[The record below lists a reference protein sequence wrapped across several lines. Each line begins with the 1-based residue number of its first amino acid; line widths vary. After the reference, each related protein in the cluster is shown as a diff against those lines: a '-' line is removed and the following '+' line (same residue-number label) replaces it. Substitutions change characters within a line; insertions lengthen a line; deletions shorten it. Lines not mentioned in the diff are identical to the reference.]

1 MADEKTQA
9 AKTEDRRVRRTKK
22 LLQQGLTELM
32 ERKPVKD
39 ITVRELADL
48 TDLNRGTFY
57 MHYRD
62 VFDMLEQME
71 QELFAQFDSLLAS
84 HEGDRLSEEAFPL
97 LRDLFGFIGENAAF
111 CRAMLDGNGDMAFLL
126 RLNDVLK
133 NRCLRDWMMARSR
146 EDKNRFD
153 YSYAFAV
160 YGCAG
165 MIRDWL
171 NKGMPE
177 SPDRLAEI
185 AAHMIQHGAV

>member
-62 VFDMLEQME
+62 VFDMLDQVNVPGTINEHPNWRRRLSVLLE
-71 QELFAQFDSLLAS
+71 DFAADSRLSAVADVLR
-84 HEGDRLSEEAFPL
+84 HEGRA
-97 LRDLFGFIGENAAF
+97 IGSGE
-111 CRAMLDGNGDMAFLL
+111 G
-126 RLNDVLK
+126 
-133 NRCLRDWMMARSR
+133 
-146 EDKNRFD
+146 
-153 YSYAFAV
+153 
-160 YGCAG
+160 
-165 MIRDWL
+165 
-171 NKGMPE
+171 
-177 SPDRLAEI
+177 
-185 AAHMIQHGAV
+185 